1 MPGIWDRA
9 NDGMLRDAPGMAA
22 TKRQDIIRDAH

>member
-9 NDGMLRDAPGMAA
+9 NDGTLREAPRMAA
-22 TKRQDIIRDAH
+22 IKTQDIIRDAH